1 LSVPL
6 TSRCDGFGESS
17 KASTEW
23 SVAKHQGDLA
33 DLLYK
38 ILVDFNFGTHGNTA
52 EQIMSM

>member
-1 LSVPL
+1 MALA
-6 TSRCDGFGESS
+6 SRRYRLCKGS

-33 DLLYK
+33 DLPDK
-38 ILVDFNFGTHGNTA
+38 ILVDFNGGTHGNTA